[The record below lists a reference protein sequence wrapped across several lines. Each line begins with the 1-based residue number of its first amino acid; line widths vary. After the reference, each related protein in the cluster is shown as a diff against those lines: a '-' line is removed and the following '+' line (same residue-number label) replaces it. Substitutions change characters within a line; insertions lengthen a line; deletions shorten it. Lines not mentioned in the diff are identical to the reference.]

1 MLDQMRNILDE
12 VLLDTDRLKDYNNLI
27 YGQVDNIANIKE
39 AGAFYSL
46 CYAIDRSIKESNER
60 INQVYK
66 LIWELKKN
74 NGGSAD
80 VR

>member
-1 MLDQMRNILDE
+1 MLDQIRNILDN

-27 YGQVDNIANIKE
+27 YDQVDNIANIKE
-39 AGAFYSL
+39 AGTFYSL
-46 CYAIDRSIKESNER
+46 CYAIDRSIKESNEK

-66 LIWELKKN
+66 LIGELKQN
-74 NGGSAD
+74 NGGSVD

>member
-39 AGAFYSL
+39 AGAFL
-46 CYAIDRSIKESNER
+46 
-60 INQVYK
+60 
-66 LIWELKKN
+66 
-74 NGGSAD
+74 
-80 VR
+80 

>member
-39 AGAFYSL
+39 AGTFYSL
-46 CYAIDRSIKESNER
+46 CYAIDRSIKESNKK
-60 INQVYK
+60 INKIYK

-80 VR
+80 VK